1 MRFDYSQIKATA
13 DRLINRFGKDAV
25 LVTTTT
31 TGPAFDPTVTEVTTD
46 IILAEI
52 GYSLTNRNES
62 LVQAGDKLFLVQ
74 AVAEPALD
82 DKIRLDG
89 VDYQMVQ
96 VQPLA
101 PGPVT
106 ILYEVQ
112 GRA

>member
-62 LVQAGDKLFLVQ
+62 LVQAGDKVWLVQ
-74 AVAEPALD
+74 ADAEVPLD
-82 DKIRLDG
+82 AKIRLDG
-89 VDYQMVQ
+89 TDYSMVD
-96 VQPLA
+96 VQPLN
-101 PGPVT
+101 PGGTVL
-106 ILYEVQ
+106 LYEVQ